1 MAEAWKKY
9 PDLPPHSQGPSDG
22 LEGHIAALKEAV
34 AKAKAIGEQRRQVI
48 EVARERIYGMAVEI
62 VALSMQLAEE
72 SAANDKLLQQAVL
85 DGEGAIEEAKFDAHT
100 GNGRPSSAGPD
111 GPKPNVV

>member
-62 VALSMQLAEE
+62 VAFRCNWPRSRQPTT
-72 SAANDKLLQQAVL
+72 SCCS
-85 DGEGAIEEAKFDAHT
+85 
-100 GNGRPSSAGPD
+100 RPY
-111 GPKPNVV
+111 